1 MKAYIAVGVAGV
13 FAYDDDGK
21 LLAYRLFPAQ
31 AEAIAQRLRSPE
43 REVNV
48 VVEELVQQGFTD
60 IVSDNKPAVAG
71 VCFLDEENKAK
82 GFFDVRSVALELKWV
97 SSPAEL
103 NKLISAVHVL
113 SAQQSIRQE
122 RRDVLAMRVVSFL
135 DELDAGTNV
144 FTEMLKE
151 WYGMHNAGVALDPL
165 KVIKEG
171 KGDGMPFSAED
182 KKNVKRAA
190 ATVEEMGK
198 TEKALTAYL
207 ETLMT
212 EFAPNCSAIAGPVLA
227 ARFLVHAGGLDKLAR
242 LPSTTIQILGAEKAL
257 FRHLKEHTK
266 APKYGILFAHPAI
279 QQAPLD
285 KRGKVA
291 RLIAAKLA
299 LAARMDFFT
308 HNDRSKQLARQLKK
322 DIAAVMK

>member
-1 MKAYIAVGVAGV
+1 M
-13 FAYDDDGK
+13 
-21 LLAYRLFPAQ
+21 
-31 AEAIAQRLRSPE
+31 
-43 REVNV
+43 
-48 VVEELVQQGFTD
+48 
-60 IVSDNKPAVAG
+60 
-71 VCFLDEENKAK
+71 
-82 GFFDVRSVALELKWV
+82 ALELKWV